1 MLVDTCPQCSSKMGA
16 PLKSGRQV
24 CAKCGWSSGP
34 AKVPAASRST
44 APAQAGLGG
53 LIQKLLRIVGR
64 TISYGFTAA
73 QQWFS
78 QLIES
83 GKQRRSQPG
92 KFMQSLNQRLANL
105 EEAIPTNPDAP
116 RWMTPEG
123 AFKFLG
129 GDPTNLRSEISN
141 RKGNR
146 TIKFNNFKALT
157 STDDFLDFGLEYSQ
171 ERRDANKPY
180 LRWRSP
186 S

>member
-34 AKVPAASRST
+34 AKAPAASTKS
-44 APAQAGLGG
+44 ASAQTGLGG

-64 TISYGFTAA
+64 TIGYGFASA
-73 QQWFS
+73 QRWFS
-78 QLIES
+78 QLVES

-116 RWMTPEG
+116 RWMTPEA

-157 STDDFLDFGLEYSQ
+157 SADDFLDFGLEYSQ
-171 ERRDANKPY
+171 ERREANKPC